1 MPNDM
6 THIDKIQAL
15 TFAIGKKMQTEL
27 LEQMQASGLT
37 PPQFYILK
45 ILDHYGASRATQ
57 LAEKMYVKPS
67 AITVMTDRLI
77 DHGLVERYHDDND
90 RRVVVIEL
98 TKKGKTTVEE
108 AMAARNEHIAKYF
121 SHLELQER
129 EDLLRLFEKLETII
143 CGKPEKKEKKRKTKR
158 N

>member
-6 THIDKIQAL
+6 THIDRIQAL
-15 TFAIGKKMQTEL
+15 AFSIGKKMQTEL

-45 ILDHYGASRATQ
+45 ILDHYGALRATK
-57 LAEKMYVKPS
+57 LAKKMYVKPS
-67 AITVMTDRLI
+67 AITVMIDRLI
-77 DHGLVERYHDDND
+77 DQELVLRYHDKED

-98 TKKGKTTVEE
+98 TKKGKDVVEE
-108 AMAARNEHIAKYF
+108 AMTARNKHIAKYF
-121 SHLELQER
+121 SQLELQER
-129 EDLLRLFEKLETII
+129 EDLLRLFEKLEVII
-143 CGKPEKKEKKRKTKR
+143 CGESEKKET

>member
-15 TFAIGKKMQTEL
+15 AFSIGKKMQTEL

-45 ILDHYGASRATQ
+45 ILDHYGASRATK
-57 LAEKMYVKPS
+57 LAKKMYVKPS
-67 AITVMTDRLI
+67 AITVMIDRLI
-77 DHGLVERYHDDND
+77 DQELVLRYHDKDD

-98 TKKGKTTVEE
+98 TKKGKDVLEE
-108 AMAARNEHIAKYF
+108 AMAARNGHIAKYF
-121 SHLELQER
+121 SQLELQER
-129 EDLLRLFEKLETII
+129 EDLLRLCEKLEAII
-143 CGKPEKKEKKRKTKR
+143 CGASEEKER

>member
-77 DHGLVERYHDDND
+77 DRRLVERYHDDND

-98 TKKGKTTVEE
+98 TKKGKATVEE

-143 CGKPEKKEKKRKTKR
+143 CGKP
-158 N
+158 

>member
-98 TKKGKTTVEE
+98 TKKGKATVEE

-143 CGKPEKKEKKRKTKR
+143 CGKKEKKEKKEK

>member
-67 AITVMTDRLI
+67 AITVMIDRLI
-77 DHGLVERYHDDND
+77 DHELVERYHDDND

-98 TKKGKTTVEE
+98 TKKGKNTVKE

-121 SHLELQER
+121 SQLELQER

-143 CGKPEKKEKKRKTKR
+143 CGTQEKKEK

>member
-98 TKKGKTTVEE
+98 TKKGKATVEE

-143 CGKPEKKEKKRKTKR
+143 CGKPEKKRE

>member
-15 TFAIGKKMQTEL
+15 TFSIGKKMQTEL
-27 LEQMQASGLT
+27 LEQMQKSGLT

-45 ILDHYGASRATQ
+45 ILDHYGAARATE
-57 LAEKMYVKPS
+57 LAKKMYVKPS
-67 AITVMTDRLI
+67 AITVMIDRLI
-77 DHGLVERYHDDND
+77 DQELVLRYHDKND
-90 RRVVVIEL
+90 RRVVIIEL
-98 TKKGKTTVEE
+98 TNKGKDVLEK
-108 AMAARNEHIAKYF
+108 AMTARNEHIAKYF
-121 SHLELQER
+121 SQLELQER

-143 CGKPEKKEKKRKTKR
+143 CGASEKKET

>member
-1 MPNDM
+1 
-6 THIDKIQAL
+6 
-15 TFAIGKKMQTEL
+15 MQTEL

-98 TKKGKTTVEE
+98 TKKGKATVEE

-143 CGKPEKKEKKRKTKR
+143 CGKPEKKEK